1 MGLADGT
8 YKALKKTVN
17 SLLDLEE
24 GEPSFVWVKP
34 PKPKKSGGCCTFNFK
49 FF

>member
-8 YKALKKTVN
+8 YKAMKKT
-17 SLLDLEE
+17 DLEE
-24 GEPSFVWVKP
+24 REPSFVWVKP